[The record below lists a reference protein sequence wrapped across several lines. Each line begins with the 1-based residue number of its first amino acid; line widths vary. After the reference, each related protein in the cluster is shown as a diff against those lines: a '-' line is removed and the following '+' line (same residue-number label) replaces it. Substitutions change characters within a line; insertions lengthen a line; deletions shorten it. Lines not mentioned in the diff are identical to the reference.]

1 MVSSI
6 MKMKMPFHD
15 DLILT
20 LWYAADGGTQR
31 HRVIKYRVIQC
42 FATTMLFDSLDV
54 FGRAGEA
61 ARLSGVELSQ
71 SFPGIRGSQYKVEG
85 VLLRALKSIS
95 NAERGSKY
103 GRRNAIESSSF
114 SISARSESQSQSPWK
129 IRRVSSRRIGFYHDD
144 IQMDSSYFF
153 FSPSRDDCKL
163 QEALECQAMTLEP
176 KSGFHFDPIVVRPC
190 ELMEYDLLLF

>member
-1 MVSSI
+1 MVSNI
-6 MKMKMPFHD
+6 LKKKMPFHD

-20 LWYAADGGTQR
+20 LWYAKDSGNQR
-31 HRVIKYRVIQC
+31 HRVLQYRIIQC
-42 FATTMLFDSLDV
+42 HATIMLFDALDV

-95 NAERGSKY
+95 NSERGSKH
-103 GRRNAIESSSF
+103 GRRNINHSSSDNN
-114 SISARSESQSQSPWK
+114 SARSKSQSQSPWK
-129 IRRVSSRRIGFYHDD
+129 IRRVISTKRGYLHDD
-144 IQMDSSYFF
+144 LQTDSSFFF

-176 KSGFHFDPIVVRPC
+176 KSGFHFDPIVVSI
-190 ELMEYDLLLF
+190 